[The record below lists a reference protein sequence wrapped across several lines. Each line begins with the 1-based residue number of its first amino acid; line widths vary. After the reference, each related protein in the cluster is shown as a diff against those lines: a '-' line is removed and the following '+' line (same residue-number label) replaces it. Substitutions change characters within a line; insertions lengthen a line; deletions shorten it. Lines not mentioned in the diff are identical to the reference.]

1 MDAAKPHLTI
11 HWISPLSPAETDIA
25 HYTARILPALS
36 AKAEVILWTDAFEW
50 DLTLERFCTVK
61 HFDPDTVLPRDFT
74 AARRG
79 TGPEMLFVHI
89 GNSWVYHAG
98 LMRLAQRM
106 PSIVVLHDLAIQEL
120 MLEAVEYDEWEARA
134 YLAGMQKWYGVE
146 GVKTGQACLDKN
158 EKGSAISSQM
168 PGFELALE
176 KARAVLTHTDVAR
189 DAVQARLPQLPC
201 YLLPLP
207 FEIGPQPPL
216 TRASSGPL
224 RLLQFGWIGPNR
236 RLEQVLEA
244 LAQMPEDFDYQFDV
258 MGKIWNPDVIH
269 TKLAQLGLDERVRL
283 HGFVSEP
290 VLEDALRQAHLVLNL
305 RHPSMGEASGSQLRI
320 WNAGAAAAVTHE
332 GWYAGLPEGVAY
344 YVNLKDEI
352 AQLHALFLK
361 LAADHSLVKDVGT
374 AGRAYFEAH
383 HAPETYAQEIIKLAE
398 DTALNAGQT
407 LTLRSRA
414 QLQSKHPLSA
424 TQQKRLEE
432 LSPAVRHDSQIS

>member
-1 MDAAKPHLTI
+1 MDAAQHHPTI
-11 HWISPLSPAETDIA
+11 HWVSPLPPAETDIA

-36 AKAEVILWTDAFEW
+36 AKAEVILWTDALEW

-79 TGPEMLFVHI
+79 TGPESFFVHI

-120 MLEAVEYDEWEARA
+120 MIEAIEHDEWEARA
-134 YLAGMQKWYGVE
+134 YLAGMEKWYGEE
-146 GVKTGQACLDKN
+146 GVKIGQACLDR
-158 EKGSAISSQM
+158 EKKGADICNRM
-168 PGFELALE
+168 PGFELVLE
-176 KARAVLTHTDVAR
+176 NARAVLIHTDVACN
-189 DAVQARLPQLPC
+189 AVQARLPHLPC
-201 YLLPLP
+201 HLLPLP

-216 TRASSGPL
+216 TRVSGGPL

-244 LAQMPEDFDYQFDV
+244 LAQMPADFDYRLDV

-269 TKLAQLGLDERVRL
+269 AKLAKLNLGERVRL

-320 WNAGAAAAVTHE
+320 WNAGAAAAVTRE
-332 GWYAGLPEGVAY
+332 GWYAGLPEDTVY
-344 YVNLKDEI
+344 FVDLEDEV
-352 AQLHALFLK
+352 AQLHGLFLK
-361 LAADHSLVKDVGT
+361 LAADHSLAGDIGT
-374 AGRAYFEAH
+374 AGHSYFEAH
-383 HAPETYAQEIIKLAE
+383 HAPETYAQEIVRLAE

-414 QLQSKHPLSA
+414 ELQIERPLFA
-424 TQQKRLEE
+424 MQQERLKE
-432 LSPAVRHDSQIS
+432 LSSVMRYNS

>member
-1 MDAAKPHLTI
+1 MDAAHPHLTI
-11 HWISPLSPAETDIA
+11 HWISPLPPAETDIA

-36 AKAEVILWTDAFEW
+36 ANAEVILWTNALEW

-61 HFDPDTVLPRDFT
+61 RFDPDTILPRDFT

-79 TGPEMLFVHI
+79 AGPEILFAHI

-98 LMRLAQRM
+98 LLRLVQRI

-120 MLEAVEYDEWEARA
+120 MIEAVEYDEWEAQA
-134 YLAGMQKWYGVE
+134 YLAGMQKWYGAE
-146 GVKTGQACLDKN
+146 GAEIGQACLDKTQ
-158 EKGSAISSQM
+158 KGAAISSQM
-168 PGFELALE
+168 PGFELVLK
-176 KARAVLTHTDVAR
+176 KARAVLTHTDMAR

-201 YLLPLP
+201 FLLPLP

-244 LAQMPEDFDYQFDV
+244 LAQMPADFDYRLDV
-258 MGKIWNPDVIH
+258 MGKIWNPDLIR
-269 TKLAQLGLDERVRL
+269 TKLAQLGLGERVRL
-283 HGFVSEP
+283 HGFVPEP

-320 WNAGAAAAVTHE
+320 WNAGAAAAVTRE

-344 YVNLKDEI
+344 FVDLEDEMT
-352 AQLHALFLK
+352 QLHELFMQ
-361 LAADHSLVKDVGT
+361 LAADHSLVKDIGT

-383 HAPETYAQEIIKLAE
+383 HAPETYAQEIVKLAK
-398 DTALNAGQT
+398 DTV
-407 LTLRSRA
+407 LTATHILALRSTA
-414 QLQSKHPLSA
+414 DLQGERHPLSEM
-424 TQQKRLEE
+424 QKERLNAFSGT
-432 LSPAVRHDSQIS
+432 LKRDT